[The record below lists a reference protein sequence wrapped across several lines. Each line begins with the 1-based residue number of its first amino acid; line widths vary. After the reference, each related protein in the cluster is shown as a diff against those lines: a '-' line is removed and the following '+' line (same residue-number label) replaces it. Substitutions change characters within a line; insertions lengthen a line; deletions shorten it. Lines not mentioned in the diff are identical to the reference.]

1 MLIKSAR
8 SLQKIEDITAYVKN
22 GDVYES
28 ASMKSV
34 YKTIYNTMIGYI
46 NGADYNNGSITYL
59 YKDNSGT
66 VLDFFQFNAQYDY
79 QLPSSILYNT
89 KHWVTN
95 KKPFTCIPV
104 WNSHQRKWGHRGFL
118 ITKKHMVYQYHS
130 TIPSIGTK
138 VLFLDENNQR
148 VYRDIVDRYSL
159 FGSPSPG
166 NDSGLV
172 RLDSDVP
179 SSIVPAMF
187 IGYPLHHFI
196 ANNTNNKYNGNYTN
210 TKNIIYDPFCTMHTQ
225 YRRCNCQT
233 FGITYEPPNS
243 LVQGWGVPNGVY
255 DFTYSF
261 KNENLGPNYRLKTYL
276 NPPNSIWSD
285 RSILGDSGHV
295 KGFFY
300 GDRYVLITKE
310 TSGSLMEEYEGDY
323 TVGTSYVRY
332 KDKIDEWEGANADN
346 YRPEYLTVYSV

>member
-8 SLQKIEDITAYVKN
+8 SLQKIEDIIAYVKN

-46 NGADYNNGSITYL
+46 NGADYNDGSITYL

-66 VLDFFQFNAQYDY
+66 ALDWSPFHVQYDY

-89 KHWVTN
+89 KHWATN

-104 WNSHQRKWGHRGFL
+104 WNSHQRGWGHRGFL
-118 ITKKHMVYQYHS
+118 ITKKHMVYQHHS
-130 TIPSIGTK
+130 TIPNIGTK

-159 FGSPSPG
+159 FGSPSLL
-166 NDSGLV
+166 DSGLV

-187 IGYPLHHFI
+187 TGYPLHHFI
-196 ANNTNNKYNGNYTN
+196 ANNINNKYNGNYIN
-210 TKNIIYDPFCTMHTQ
+210 TKNRIYEPFCTMHNQ
-225 YRRCNCQT
+225 YRRCSCHT
-233 FGITYEPPNS
+233 FGIDYLDSGSIFGDWELS
-243 LVQGWGVPNGVY
+243 NGI
-255 DFTYSF
+255 FNFNYSF
-261 KNENLGPNYRLKTYL
+261 KNSADKPNYHFKTYL
-276 NPPNSIWSD
+276 NPPNSIWSNTAI
-285 RSILGDSGHV
+285 SGDSGHV

-300 GDRYVLITKE
+300 GDRYILITKE
-310 TSGSLMEEYEGDY
+310 NSMSLMAEYEGDY

-332 KDKIDEWEGANADN
+332 KDKIDEWEGVNADN